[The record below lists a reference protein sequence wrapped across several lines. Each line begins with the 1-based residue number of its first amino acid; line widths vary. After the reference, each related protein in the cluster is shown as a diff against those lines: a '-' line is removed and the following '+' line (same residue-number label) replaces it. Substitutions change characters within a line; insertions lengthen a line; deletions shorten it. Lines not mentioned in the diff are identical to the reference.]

1 MKNLSTILSVLALVG
16 VIVLMGIQ
24 FSGNN
29 KNKDVD
35 AETQDKG
42 LTIAFVNID
51 TLEAKDVYLRDKM
64 GDLEQRQEK
73 MSAELQKSQKK
84 LQDKYVAFQRKAQS
98 GAFTSQA
105 EAEAAEKQ
113 IYQMDQSLK
122 TREAAMTEELLKD
135 QEKFQKGFQT
145 RLDNFFAAY
154 NKDHKYDYILPYSN
168 SVKTILWADGTH
180 DITNEVVAGLNKM
193 TEKKETSETKEK

>member
-1 MKNLSTILSVLALVG
+1 MKNISTILSALAFVG
-16 VIVLMGIQ
+16 VIVLFGMK
-24 FSGNN
+24 FSGGEKATVNTSN
-29 KNKDVD
+29 
-35 AETQDKG
+35 EDKGG

-51 TLEAKDVYLRDKM
+51 SLEAQDVYLKAKM
-64 GDLEQRQEK
+64 EDLEQRQEK
-73 MSAELQKSQKK
+73 MSAELRKSQQK

-122 TREAAMTEELLKD
+122 TREASMTEELLKD
-135 QEKFQKGFQT
+135 QEKFQKGFQK
-145 RLDNFFAAY
+145 RLDDFFAAY

-168 SVKTILWADGTH
+168 SVKTILWADGAH
-180 DITNEVVAGLNKM
+180 DITNDVIEGLNKI
-193 TEKKETSETKEK
+193 TEKEGTTEQKEK